1 VDSDSLPSGT
11 QFSRFVCHDGSE
23 DWMPVS
29 AYFEPSMKIP
39 AKSSKSSS
47 SQMSSPSTAH
57 SKDSPF
63 KILAVVAAGCLL
75 LTFTEISSDSDF
87 SPLDGSHA
95 ASVKTIKRSM
105 KDPSSFEHVE
115 TRFNNNTV
123 FTKFRGTNSSGA
135 TATNIIAN
143 NRDTGAVK

>member
-1 VDSDSLPSGT
+1 
-11 QFSRFVCHDGSE
+11 
-23 DWMPVS
+23 MPVS

-63 KILAVVAAGCLL
+63 KISAAIFLAVVAAGCLL